1 MRTLCLLL
9 KVQKLT
15 GGPLF
20 LQGIL
25 GDYLSSLIMRV
36 LILSRSPILYSTHS
50 LVMSARRRGHMVRV
64 VDHMQCDMTILDGR
78 LGVRYQGEF
87 LGKPDALIPRIGSS
101 VTSYGAA
108 VVRQFEMM
116 GVYTVVS
123 TDALLRARDKRTTLQ
138 FLASNH
144 IPVPDSVFTA
154 MPDNVDN
161 SLEVLGEQ
169 YPVVIKMLNST
180 QGQGVILGE
189 SHYAT
194 QSIAEAFLRLKEEI
208 LLQRFIT
215 ESKGCDVRVF
225 IVGGKVIANMER
237 NAQNGEFRSNLHRGA
252 SSKKVKITPEEEEIA
267 LRSALLLGL
276 QVAGVDILRSNQ
288 GPLVLEVNASPGL
301 EGIEGTTGVD
311 ISGHIIK
318 FVEKNVRPVP
328 VS

>member
-1 MRTLCLLL
+1 M
-9 KVQKLT
+9 QINKLD
-15 GGPLF
+15 
-20 LQGIL
+20 IY
-25 GDYLSSLIMRV
+25 GDITREYLSSCNMKI

-50 LVMSARRRGHMVRV
+50 IVMAARRRGHAVRV
-64 VDHMQCDMTILDGR
+64 VDHLQCDLTILNGR

-87 LGKPDALIPRIGSS
+87 LARPDALIPRIGSS

-123 TDALLRARDKRTTLQ
+123 TDALLRSRDKRTALQ
-138 FLASNH
+138 YLAANQV
-144 IPVPDSVFTA
+144 PVPDSVFTA
-154 MPDNVDN
+154 MADNVES
-161 SLEVLGEQ
+161 SLHVLGDH

-189 SHYAT
+189 SQHAA
-194 QSIAEAFLRLKEEI
+194 QSVAEAFIRLREEI
-208 LLQRFIT
+208 LLQRFIE

-225 IVGGKVIANMER
+225 IVGGKVVATMER

-252 SSKKVKITPEEEEIA
+252 MSKRVTITETEQAMA
-267 LRSALLLGL
+267 LKSAELMGL
-276 QVAGVDILRSNQ
+276 QVAGVDILRSNT

-311 ISGHIIK
+311 IAGHIIK
-318 FVEKNVRPVP
+318 FVETNARSVP
-328 VS
+328 V